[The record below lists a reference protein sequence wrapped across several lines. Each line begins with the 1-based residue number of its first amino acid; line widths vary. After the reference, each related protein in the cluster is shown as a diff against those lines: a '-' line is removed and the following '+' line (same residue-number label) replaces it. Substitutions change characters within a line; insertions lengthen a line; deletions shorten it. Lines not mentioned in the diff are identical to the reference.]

1 MEQILHNI
9 AAQAGTLVPVLYGL
23 LIAAAL
29 DTITGLWAAWNSG
42 TLDGNYVAEFVRSH
56 ILQRI
61 TPIMMAVL
69 AGVAI
74 GGTDTAGGTALIA
87 TAAAAGAAY
96 LAEVVASIAGNISA
110 GQAKTKGLP
119 KR

>member
-9 AAQAGTLVPVLYGL
+9 AAAAGTLVPILYGL

-29 DTITGLWAAWNSG
+29 DTLTGLWAAWNSG
-42 TLDGNYVAEFVRSH
+42 TLSGQYVAEFVRSH

-61 TPIMMAVL
+61 APIFTAII
-69 AGVAI
+69 AGVAV
-74 GGTDTAGGTALIA
+74 GGTDTAVGAALIA

-96 LAEVVASIAGNISA
+96 LAEVVASITANISE